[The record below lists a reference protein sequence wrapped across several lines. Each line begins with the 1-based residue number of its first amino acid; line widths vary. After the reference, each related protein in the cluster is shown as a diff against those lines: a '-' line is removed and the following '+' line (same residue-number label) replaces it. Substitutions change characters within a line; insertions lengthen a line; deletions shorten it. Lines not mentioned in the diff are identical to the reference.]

1 MPKIMKNERSAGVI
15 VFSNDQSDLSF
26 LLLKHKDGHWG
37 FPKGH
42 MNPGEDEI
50 DCAIRELSEET
61 GISRKELEFEPGF
74 QRMVDYSYRR
84 NNEDVHEDT
93 TYLLGAV
100 PNPSNITLSNE
111 EHTTFAWANIQEGL
125 TLLQHENLRWVLKS
139 AEKFLKDEQPRI
151 KSSTH

>member
-1 MPKIMKNERSAGVI
+1 MKNERSAGVI
-15 VFSNDQSDLSF
+15 VFSDQNDPSF

-74 QRMVDYSYRR
+74 QRIVDYSYKR
-84 NNEDVHEDT
+84 NGEDIHEDT

-100 PNPSNITLSNE
+100 PNPSAITLCTA
-111 EHTTFAWANIQEGL
+111 EHIAFSWANIQEAL
-125 TLLQHENLRWVLKS
+125 TLLQHEDLRWVLKS
-139 AEKFLKDEQPRI
+139 AEKFLQDEQPMI